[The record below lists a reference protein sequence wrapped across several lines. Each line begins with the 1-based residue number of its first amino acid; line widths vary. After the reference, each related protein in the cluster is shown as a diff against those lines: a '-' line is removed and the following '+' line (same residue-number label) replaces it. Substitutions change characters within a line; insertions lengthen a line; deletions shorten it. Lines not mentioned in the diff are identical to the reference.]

1 MNAEISRT
9 EKSSDRCEVMPDMS
23 IKENIIEIQEE
34 IAAAAARAG
43 RDPSEITL
51 IAVSKTKPNEM
62 IREAAECGMT
72 EFGENKPQEL
82 AAKFPE
88 FEKDNV
94 HWHLIGN
101 LQKNKVR
108 HIIDKAY
115 LIHSVD
121 SYELAAEINKRAAAI
136 DKIQNILI
144 QVNISGEETKSG
156 VAPKDA
162 AELCRSISELGNVR
176 IMGLMTISV
185 RDYTYEQN
193 KALFSKLRDLAED
206 IRALSLSGV
215 EMKEL
220 SMGMTHD
227 FGAAIESGAT
237 MVRVGTAIFGAR
249 DYGVI

>member
-9 EKSSDRCEVMPDMS
+9 EKSSDRCEVIPDMS
-23 IKENIIEIQEE
+23 IKENIREIQEQ
-34 IAAAAARAG
+34 IAAAAEKAG
-43 RDPSEITL
+43 RSASEITL

-62 IREAAECGMT
+62 IREAVKCGMT
-72 EFGENKPQEL
+72 ELGENKPQEL

-88 FEKDNV
+88 FESDNV

-121 SYELAAEINKRAAAI
+121 SFELAAEINKRAAAI
-136 DKIQNILI
+136 DKVQNILI

-156 VAPKDA
+156 VAPEDA
-162 AELCRSISELGNVR
+162 AELCRRISGLENVC
-176 IMGLMTISV
+176 IKGLMTISV
-185 RDYTYEQN
+185 RDYAYEQN
-193 KALFSKLRDLAED
+193 KTLFARLKDLAED
-206 IRALSLSGV
+206 IRALSLSRV

-227 FGAAIESGAT
+227 FEAAIEAGAT
-237 MVRVGTAIFGAR
+237 MIRVGTAIFGAR
-249 DYGVI
+249 DYGAV